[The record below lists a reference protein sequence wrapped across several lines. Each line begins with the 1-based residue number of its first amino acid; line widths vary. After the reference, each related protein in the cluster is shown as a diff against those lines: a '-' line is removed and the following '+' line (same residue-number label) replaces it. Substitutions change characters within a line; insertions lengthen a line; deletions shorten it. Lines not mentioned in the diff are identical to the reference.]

1 MLKLSCSQL
10 LHRTFGTIPY
20 TIPLGPSSR
29 MLYCSFLNVQSVGLN
44 RCELKI
50 DDVLPTLFYL
60 REKETRRK
68 CSQKR
73 KILAEQRKSKFAVTV
88 INTG

>member
-1 MLKLSCSQL
+1 M
-10 LHRTFGTIPY
+10 
-20 TIPLGPSSR
+20 
-29 MLYCSFLNVQSVGLN
+29 N

-50 DDVLPTLFYL
+50 DDVQTTLFYL

-73 KILAEQRKSKFAVTV
+73 KISAEQRKSKFAVTV